1 MRQQTASVTIPREQD
16 LAIAKA
22 GRRGRFNLTSIWVM
36 TVLLVFML
44 YFLIPFFW
52 LVVSA
57 TKSQADLFGTFGL
70 WFAPNFN
77 LFTNL
82 QQLFTYNN
90 GTFGRWLLNTLLY
103 AGVGSVLGT
112 FFAAMAGYALAKYV
126 FRGRNLVFSVIL
138 GSILV
143 PATTLALP
151 LYLMMSKVGLTN
163 TVWAVLLPSMVN
175 PFGVFLASIYAA
187 ASVPTELM
195 EAGRIDGAGEF
206 RIFTNIS
213 LRLLTPALVTI
224 LLFGFVGIW
233 TNFFLPLVMFSDP
246 SLFPITVG
254 LQSWNV
260 TASNAGANTQT
271 IYNLIVA
278 GALVS
283 AIPLLI
289 GCILLQR
296 FWRGGLGAGS
306 VKG

>member
-1 MRQQTASVTIPREQD
+1 MSQQTASVAVPREQD

-22 GRRGRFNLTSIWVM
+22 ERPSRFSFTSIWVM

-82 QQLFTYNN
+82 QSLFTYDNAI
-90 GTFGRWLLNTLLY
+90 FLRWLLNTLLY
-103 AGVGSVLGT
+103 AVVGSVVGT
-112 FFAAMAGYALAKYV
+112 FLAAMAGYALAKYV
-126 FRGRNLVFSVIL
+126 FRGRNLIFSVIL

-143 PATTLALP
+143 PITTLALP
-151 LYLMMSKVGLTN
+151 LYLMMSAVGLTN
-163 TVWAVLLPSMVN
+163 TIWAMLLPSMVN
-175 PFGVFLASIYAA
+175 PFGVFLACIYAM

-195 EAGRIDGAGEF
+195 EAARMDGAGEL
-206 RIFTNIS
+206 RIFLSVS

-224 LLFGFVGIW
+224 LLFGLVGIW
-233 TNFFLPLVMFSDP
+233 TNYFLPLVMFSDP
-246 SLFPITVG
+246 NLFPITVG

-271 IYNLIVA
+271 IYNLIVV

-289 GCILLQR
+289 GCIILQR
-296 FWRGGLGAGS
+296 FWRGGLSAGS

>member
-1 MRQQTASVTIPREQD
+1 MSQQTASVTVPREQD
-16 LAIAKA
+16 LAAA
-22 GRRGRFNLTSIWVM
+22 SAERPRRLNLTSIWVM

-44 YFLIPFFW
+44 YFLIPFWW

-82 QQLFTYNN
+82 GDLFTYNN
-90 GTFGRWLLNTLLY
+90 NIFGRWLLNTLLY
-103 AGVGSVLGT
+103 AGVGSVVGT

-126 FRGRNLVFSVIL
+126 FRGRNLIFSVIL

-143 PATTLALP
+143 PIATLALP

-163 TVWAVLLPSMVN
+163 TVWAMLLPSMVN

-195 EAGRIDGAGEF
+195 EAARIDGAGEF
-206 RIFTNIS
+206 RIFLNIS

-224 LLFGFVGIW
+224 LLFGLVGIW
-233 TNFFLPLVMFSDP
+233 TNFLLPLVMFSDP
-246 SLFPITVG
+246 TLFPITVG

-271 IYNLIVA
+271 IYNLIVV
-278 GALVS
+278 GSLVS

-296 FWRGGLGAGS
+296 FWRGGLSAGS

>member
-1 MRQQTASVTIPREQD
+1 MSQHTASVPIAREQD

-22 GRRGRFNLTSIWVM
+22 ERPRRFNMTSIWVM

-52 LVVSA
+52 LVISA

-82 QQLFTYNN
+82 EQLFTYND
-90 GTFGRWLLNTLLY
+90 GIYVRWLLNTVLY
-103 AGVGSVLGT
+103 AGVGSVVST

-126 FRGRNLVFSVIL
+126 FRGRNLIFSVIL

-143 PATTLALP
+143 PITMLALP
-151 LYLMMSKVGLTN
+151 LYLMFSKVGLTN
-163 TVWAVLLPSMVN
+163 TVWAVLLPVMVN
-175 PFGVFLASIYAA
+175 PFGVFLASIYAMA
-187 ASVPTELM
+187 AVPTELM
-195 EAGRIDGAGEF
+195 EAARIDGAGEF
-206 RIFTNIS
+206 RIFVSVS

-224 LLFGFVGIW
+224 LLFGIVGIW
-233 TNFFLPLVMFSDP
+233 TNFLLPLVMFSDP
-246 SLFPITVG
+246 TLFPITVG

-296 FWRGGLGAGS
+296 LWRGGLGAGS

>member
-1 MRQQTASVTIPREQD
+1 MSQHTASVTVPREQD

-22 GRRGRFNLTSIWVM
+22 ERPRRFNLTSIWVM

-44 YFLIPFFW
+44 YFLIPFWW

-90 GTFGRWLLNTLLY
+90 GIFLRWLLNTLLY

-143 PATTLALP
+143 PVTTLALP
-151 LYLMMSKVGLTN
+151 LYLMMSAVGLTN
-163 TVWAVLLPSMVN
+163 TIWAMLLPSMVN
-175 PFGVFLASIYAA
+175 PFGVFLACIYAM

-195 EAGRIDGAGEF
+195 EAARMDGAGEF
-206 RIFTNIS
+206 RIFLSIS

-233 TNFFLPLVMFSDP
+233 NNFFLPLVMFSDP
-246 SLFPITVG
+246 TLFPITVG

-289 GCILLQR
+289 GCIILQR

>member
-1 MRQQTASVTIPREQD
+1 MSQQTASVAVPREQD

-22 GRRGRFNLTSIWVM
+22 ERPSRFNFTSIWVM

-52 LVVSA
+52 LVISA

-82 QQLFTYNN
+82 GDLFTYNN
-90 GTFGRWLLNTLLY
+90 NIFGRWLLNTLLY
-103 AGVGSVLGT
+103 AGVGSVVGT

-126 FRGRNLVFSVIL
+126 FRGRNLIFSVIL

-143 PATTLALP
+143 PIATLALP

-163 TVWAVLLPSMVN
+163 TVWAMLLPSMVN

-195 EAGRIDGAGEF
+195 EAARIDGAGEF
-206 RIFTNIS
+206 RIFLNIS

-224 LLFGFVGIW
+224 LLFGLVGIW
-233 TNFFLPLVMFSDP
+233 TNYFLPLVMFSDP
-246 SLFPITVG
+246 NLFPITVG

-271 IYNLIVA
+271 IYNLIVI
-278 GALVS
+278 GSLIS

-289 GCILLQR
+289 GCIILQR

>member
-1 MRQQTASVTIPREQD
+1 MSQHTASVPVAREQD
-16 LAIAKA
+16 LAIAQA
-22 GRRGRFNLTSIWVM
+22 ERPRRFNMTSIWVM

-52 LVVSA
+52 LVISA

-82 QQLFTYNN
+82 EQLFTYND
-90 GTFGRWLLNTLLY
+90 GIYVRWLLNTVLY
-103 AGVGSVLGT
+103 AGVGSVVGT

-126 FRGRNLVFSVIL
+126 FRGRNLIFSVIL

-143 PATTLALP
+143 PITMLALP
-151 LYLMMSKVGLTN
+151 LYLMFSKVGLTN

-175 PFGVFLASIYAA
+175 PFGVFLASIYAMA
-187 ASVPTELM
+187 AVPTELM
-195 EAGRIDGAGEF
+195 EAARIDGAGEF
-206 RIFTNIS
+206 RIFLNVS

-233 TNFFLPLVMFSDP
+233 NNFFLPLIMFSDP
-246 SLFPITVG
+246 TLFPITVG

-260 TASNAGANTQT
+260 TASNAGASTQT
-271 IYNLIVA
+271 IYNLIVT

-296 FWRGGLGAGS
+296 LWRGGLGAGG

>member
-1 MRQQTASVTIPREQD
+1 MSQQTASVPMPTARE
-16 LAIAKA
+16 LAITQQERP
-22 GRRGRFNLTSIWVM
+22 RRFDLSSIGAM
-36 TVLLVFML
+36 TFLLVFTL
-44 YFLIPFFW
+44 YFLIPFAW
-52 LVVSA
+52 LVIAS
-57 TKSQADLFGTFGL
+57 TKSQSDLFGTFGL

-82 QQLFTYNN
+82 SQLFSYNN
-90 GTFGRWLLNTLLY
+90 SIFARWLLNTLLY
-103 AGVGSVLGT
+103 AGVGSVVGT
-112 FFAAMAGYALAKYV
+112 FLAAMAGYALAKYH
-126 FRGRNLVFSVIL
+126 FRGRNLIFSVIL

-151 LYLMMSKVGLTN
+151 LYLMMSAVGFTN
-163 TVWAVLLPSMVN
+163 TIWAVLLPSLVN
-175 PFGVFLASIYAA
+175 PFGVYLARIYAA
-187 ASVPTELM
+187 SSVPDELM

-206 RIFTNIS
+206 RIFTTIT
-213 LRLLTPALVTI
+213 LRLLAPALVTI

-246 SLFPITVG
+246 NLFPITVG

-271 IYNLIVA
+271 IYNLIVT

-283 AIPLLI
+283 SIPLLI
-289 GCILLQR
+289 GCIILQR

>member
-1 MRQQTASVTIPREQD
+1 MSQQTASVPMPTARE
-16 LAIAKA
+16 LAITRQARP
-22 GRRGRFNLTSIWVM
+22 RRFDLSSIGAM
-36 TVLLVFML
+36 TFLLIFTL
-44 YFLIPFFW
+44 YFLIPFAW
-52 LVVSA
+52 LVIAS
-57 TKSQADLFGTFGL
+57 TKSQSDLFGTFGL
-70 WFAPNFN
+70 WFSPNFN

-82 QQLFTYNN
+82 SQLFTYNN
-90 GTFGRWLLNTLLY
+90 GIFVRWLLNTLLY
-103 AGVGSVLGT
+103 AGVGSVVGT
-112 FFAAMAGYALAKYV
+112 FLAAMAGYALAKYH

-151 LYLMMSKVGLTN
+151 LYLMMSAVGFTN
-163 TVWAVLLPSMVN
+163 TIWAVLLPSLVN
-175 PFGVFLASIYAA
+175 PFGVYLARIYAA
-187 ASVPTELM
+187 SSVPDELL

-206 RIFTNIS
+206 RIFTTIT
-213 LRLLTPALVTI
+213 LRLLTPALVTV

-246 SLFPITVG
+246 NLFPITVG

-271 IYNLIVA
+271 IYNLIVT

-283 AIPLLI
+283 SIPLLI
-289 GCILLQR
+289 GCIILQR

>member
-1 MRQQTASVTIPREQD
+1 M
-16 LAIAKA
+16 
-22 GRRGRFNLTSIWVM
+22 
-36 TVLLVFML
+36 
-44 YFLIPFFW
+44 
-52 LVVSA
+52 
-57 TKSQADLFGTFGL
+57 
-70 WFAPNFN
+70 
-77 LFTNL
+77 
-82 QQLFTYNN
+82 
-90 GTFGRWLLNTLLY
+90 
-103 AGVGSVLGT
+103 
-112 FFAAMAGYALAKYV
+112 
-126 FRGRNLVFSVIL
+126 
-138 GSILV
+138 
-143 PATTLALP
+143 
-151 LYLMMSKVGLTN
+151 
-163 TVWAVLLPSMVN
+163 LLPSLVN
-175 PFGVFLASIYAA
+175 PFNVFLTRIYAA
-187 ASVPTELM
+187 SSVPDELL
-195 EAGRIDGAGEF
+195 EAARMDGAGEF
-206 RIFTNIS
+206 RVFTTIA

-289 GCILLQR
+289 GCIILQR

>member
-1 MRQQTASVTIPREQD
+1 MSQQTASMPMPTTKE
-16 LAIAKA
+16 LAIP
-22 GRRGRFNLTSIWVM
+22 GQRRPRRFNPASIGAM
-36 TVLLVFML
+36 TFLLVFTL
-44 YFLIPFFW
+44 YFLVPFFW

-82 QQLFTYNN
+82 QELFTYTN
-90 GTFGRWLLNTLLY
+90 GLFGRWLLNTLLY
-103 AGVGSVLGT
+103 AGVGSVVGT
-112 FFAAMAGYALAKYV
+112 FLAAMAGFGLAKYV
-126 FRGRNLVFSVIL
+126 FRGRNLIFSIIL
-138 GSILV
+138 GAILV

-163 TVWAVLLPSMVN
+163 TIWAVLLPSLVN
-175 PFGVFLASIYAA
+175 PFGVFLARIYAG
-187 ASVPTELM
+187 ASVPDELL
-195 EAGRIDGAGEF
+195 EAARIDGAGEF
-206 RIFTNIS
+206 RIFATVA
-213 LRLLTPALVTI
+213 LRLMTPALVTI

-246 SLFPITVG
+246 NLFPVTVG

-271 IYNLIVA
+271 IYNLIVT
-278 GALVS
+278 GALIS
-283 AIPLLI
+283 SIPLLI

-296 FWRGGLGAGS
+296 FWRGGLGVGS

>member
-1 MRQQTASVTIPREQD
+1 MSQHTVSVPVAREQE
-16 LAIAKA
+16 LAEASA
-22 GRRGRFNLTSIWVM
+22 SRPRRFNLTTIWVF
-36 TVLLVFML
+36 TVLLVFVL
-44 YFLIPFFW
+44 YFLIPFWW
-52 LVVSA
+52 LVVSS

-70 WFAPNFN
+70 WFSPDFN
-77 LFTNL
+77 LFSNL
-82 QQLFTYNN
+82 QQLFTYEN
-90 GTFGRWLLNTLLY
+90 GIFLRWLLNTLLY
-103 AGVGSVLGT
+103 AGVGAIVGT
-112 FFAAMAGYALAKYV
+112 FLAAMAGYALAKYV

-143 PATTLALP
+143 PAAALALP
-151 LYLMMSKVGLTN
+151 LYLMMSKAGLTN

-175 PFGVFLASIYAA
+175 PFGVFLACIYAV

-195 EAGRIDGAGEF
+195 EAARMDGAGEF
-206 RIFTNIS
+206 RIFLSIS

-233 TNFFLPLVMFSDP
+233 NNFFLPLVMFSDP
-246 SLFPITVG
+246 TLFPITVG

-271 IYNLIVA
+271 IYNLIVT
-278 GALVS
+278 GALIS

-289 GCILLQR
+289 GCLILQR

>member
-1 MRQQTASVTIPREQD
+1 MSQHTASVTVPREQE
-16 LAIAKA
+16 LAIASQK
-22 GRRGRFNLTSIWVM
+22 RPRRFNPTSIWVM

-77 LFTNL
+77 LFSNL

-90 GTFGRWLLNTLLY
+90 GIFLRWLLNTLLY

-112 FFAAMAGYALAKYV
+112 FIAAMAGYALAKYV
-126 FRGRNLVFSVIL
+126 FRGRNLIFSVIL

-143 PATTLALP
+143 PVATLALP

-163 TVWAVLLPSMVN
+163 TVWAMLLPSMVN
-175 PFGVFLASIYAA
+175 PFGVFLASIYAMA
-187 ASVPTELM
+187 AVPTELM
-195 EAGRIDGAGEF
+195 EAARMDGAGEF
-206 RIFTNIS
+206 RIFLNVS

-224 LLFGFVGIW
+224 LLFGIVGIW
-233 TNFFLPLVMFSDP
+233 TNFLLPLVMFSDP

>member
-1 MRQQTASVTIPREQD
+1 MTI
-16 LAIAKA
+16 
-22 GRRGRFNLTSIWVM
+22 
-36 TVLLVFML
+36 LLIFTL

-52 LVVSA
+52 LVISA
-57 TKSQADLFGTFGL
+57 TKSQPDLFGTFGL

-77 LFTNL
+77 LFSNL
-82 QQLFTYNN
+82 QQLFSYNN
-90 GTFGRWLLNTLLY
+90 SIYGRWLLNTLLY
-103 AGVGSVLGT
+103 AGVGSVIGT
-112 FFAAMAGYALAKYV
+112 VLSAMAGYALAKYV
-126 FRGRNLVFSVIL
+126 FRGRNLIFSIIL
-138 GSILV
+138 GAILV

-163 TVWAVLLPSMVN
+163 TIWAVLLPSLVN
-175 PFGVFLASIYAA
+175 PFGVYLARIYAA
-187 ASVPTELM
+187 SSVPDELL
-195 EAGRIDGAGEF
+195 EAARIDGANEF
-206 RIFTNIS
+206 RTFTIA
-213 LRLLTPALVTI
+213 LYLMTPALVTV

-246 SLFPITVG
+246 NLFPITVG

-260 TASNAGANTQT
+260 TGSNASAGGQT
-271 IYNLIVA
+271 IYNLIVT

-283 AIPLLI
+283 SIPLLI

>member
-1 MRQQTASVTIPREQD
+1 MSQQTTSVPLSTVQELTIARQERPR
-16 LAIAKA
+16 
-22 GRRGRFNLTSIWVM
+22 RFNLASVGAM
-36 TVLLVFML
+36 TILLIFTL

-52 LVVSA
+52 LIVSA

-70 WFAPNFN
+70 WFAPHFN

-82 QQLFTYNN
+82 GELFTYNN
-90 GTFGRWLLNTLLY
+90 GIFGRWLLNTLLY
-103 AGVGSVLGT
+103 AGVGSVVGT
-112 FFAAMAGYALAKYV
+112 LLSAMAGYALAKYV
-126 FRGRNLVFSVIL
+126 FRGRNLIFSVIL
-138 GSILV
+138 GAILV

-163 TVWAVLLPSMVN
+163 TIWAVLLPSLVN
-175 PFGVFLASIYAA
+175 PFGVYLARIYAA
-187 ASVPTELM
+187 SSVPDELL
-195 EAGRIDGAGEF
+195 EAARIDGANEF
-206 RIFTNIS
+206 RTFAIA
-213 LRLLTPALVTI
+213 LYLMTPALVTV

-246 SLFPITVG
+246 TLFPVTVG

-260 TASNAGANTQT
+260 TGANAGANSQT
-271 IYNLIVA
+271 IYNLIVT

-283 AIPLLI
+283 SIPLLI
-289 GCILLQR
+289 GCIVLQR

>member
-1 MRQQTASVTIPREQD
+1 MSQQTASVPMPTARE
-16 LAIAKA
+16 LAITRKA
-22 GRRGRFNLTSIWVM
+22 RPPRFHLSTMGAM
-36 TVLLVFML
+36 TFLLIFTL
-44 YFLIPFFW
+44 YFLIPFVW
-52 LVVSA
+52 LLVSA
-57 TKSQADLFGTFGL
+57 TKSQSDLFGTFGL

-77 LFTNL
+77 LFSNL
-82 QQLFTYNN
+82 SQVFTYNN
-90 GTFGRWLLNTLLY
+90 GIFGRWLLNTLLY
-103 AGVGSVLGT
+103 AGVGSVVGT
-112 FFAAMAGYALAKYV
+112 FLAAMAGYALAKYV
-126 FRGRNLVFSVIL
+126 FRGRNLLFSVIL

-163 TVWAVLLPSMVN
+163 TIWAVLLPSLVN
-175 PFGVFLASIYAA
+175 PFGVYLARIYAA
-187 ASVPTELM
+187 SSVPDELL

-206 RIFTNIS
+206 RIFTTIT

-233 TNFFLPLVMFSDP
+233 TNFFLPLIMFSDP

-271 IYNLIVA
+271 IYNLIVT

-283 AIPLLI
+283 SIPLLI
-289 GCILLQR
+289 GCIILQR

>member
-1 MRQQTASVTIPREQD
+1 MSQQTASVPMPTVQELAIPRQERP
-16 LAIAKA
+16 
-22 GRRGRFNLTSIWVM
+22 RRVDFSTVGAM
-36 TVLLVFML
+36 TFLLVFTL

-52 LVVSA
+52 LVVSS

-82 QQLFTYNN
+82 GDLFSYND
-90 GTFGRWLLNTLLY
+90 GIFGRWLLNTLLY
-103 AGVGSVLGT
+103 AGVGSVVGT
-112 FFAAMAGYALAKYV
+112 FLSAMAGYGLAKYV
-126 FRGRNLVFSVIL
+126 FRGRNLIFSVIL

-163 TVWAVLLPSMVN
+163 TIWAVLLPSLVN
-175 PFGVFLASIYAA
+175 PFGVYLSRIYAA
-187 ASVPTELM
+187 SSVPDEMM

-206 RIFTNIS
+206 RIFTTIS
-213 LRLLTPALVTI
+213 LRLLTPALVTV

-271 IYNLIVA
+271 IYNLIVT
-278 GALVS
+278 GALIS
-283 AIPLLI
+283 SIPLLA